1 VAERRHRLSLWCK
14 FGAENFP
21 MSEIRCTSRPL
32 PATAAAL
39 ARLDLLEVL
48 KREPTADEIAARVQD
63 DPYLRWLTGRA

>member
-1 VAERRHRLSLWCK
+1 MSR
-14 FGAENFP
+14 

-48 KREPTADEIAARVQD
+48 KREPTADEIAARVQV
-63 DPYLRWLTGRA
+63 DPYLRWITGRA

>member
-1 VAERRHRLSLWCK
+1 
-14 FGAENFP
+14 

-48 KREPTADEIAARVQD
+48 KREPTADEIAARVQV
-63 DPYLRWLTGRA
+63 DPYLRWITGRA